1 MRLTLR
7 TRGTQAA
14 CAVMPC
20 GTAVAIASRIH
31 ASRAD
36 VIASATRPSRRTRA
50 VSDRLLLAVLAVLGD
65 AKGKSEPAASEELT
79 RTVFREVAE
88 F

>member
-31 ASRAD
+31 ASRAH

-50 VSDRLLLAVLAVLGD
+50 VSDRLLLALLGD